1 MANEISSA
9 LPAGG
14 MIVEAGNSK
23 KYKTGEWRS
32 QRPEVDKEKCTN
44 CLSCWI
50 YCPDNSI
57 IVENEKMVGFKYSH
71 CKGCGICAN
80 QCPAKAITMKEEGV
94 E

>member
-1 MANEISSA
+1 MANEISSS

-14 MIVEAGNSK
+14 MIIEAGNSK
-23 KYKTGEWRS
+23 KYKTGEWRA

-44 CLSCWI
+44 CLTCWI

-57 IVENEKMVGFKYSH
+57 KVENEKMVGFKYSH